1 MKRFVSKCP
10 ICGGEVV
17 KKKVDKVVRGGH
29 DVAILEVEAGVCL
42 KCGERLYTK
51 ATQEELQ
58 KIRDRL
64 RSGSTKTLKRVGNTY
79 IPA

>member
-1 MKRFVSKCP
+1 MKKYISKCP

-17 KKKVDKVVRGGH
+17 RRKVKKVVRGGD
-29 DVAILEVEAGVCL
+29 DVAILEVEAGVCS
-42 KCGERLYTK
+42 KCGERIYTK
-51 ATQEELQ
+51 STQETFQ

-79 IPA
+79 IPV